1 MVRRC
6 HGDGLHVPRQH
17 GARFVPSHPHLP
29 WCAERDEISEQCRT
43 RRPRALEHSCRRC
56 LLVGACSHARC
67 RRLCSC
73 SLLNSQSVFFAHS
86 SALVPLSQQAA
97 SRSCPPF
104 IGLQAWTQLRIRAAS
119 GVGAY
124 QRRVRLCEPP
134 SAMQEGTSP
143 SLSSPDRDLASVYLA
158 RSRTAVPIR
167 DFDPIAAQVRQCLAC
182 PPSAPCQLNALQ
194 QPPCS
199 HIECRSISRHRP
211 EAPLRGPRSLQTTTQ
226 PRQLHPHHRSVR
238 S

>member
-1 MVRRC
+1 MLVALFALSLRRS
-6 HGDGLHVPRQH
+6 LAAV
-17 GARFVPSHPHLP
+17 V
-29 WCAERDEISEQCRT
+29 
-43 RRPRALEHSCRRC
+43 
-56 LLVGACSHARC
+56 
-67 RRLCSC
+67 RLCSC
-73 SLLNSQSVFFAHS
+73 SLLNSQSVF
-86 SALVPLSQQAA
+86 LRLRPLQ
-97 SRSCPPF
+97 CPPSHRCASLF
-104 IGLQAWTQLRIRAAS
+104 YFHRRSNGVPFVPPLHWSAALDATSDQSGLRPWARIR
-119 GVGAY
+119 GVW
-124 QRRVRLCEPP
+124 RLCEPP

>member
-1 MVRRC
+1 MLVALALSPSRT
-6 HGDGLHVPRQH
+6 LSS
-17 GARFVPSHPHLP
+17 FVLLLP
-29 WCAERDEISEQCRT
+29 AQQPIHIFKS
-43 RRPRALEHSCRRC
+43 
-56 LLVGACSHARC
+56 
-67 RRLCSC
+67 
-73 SLLNSQSVFFAHS
+73 S
-86 SALVPLSQQAA
+86 SALVLPCQ
-97 SRSCPPF
+97 RVPF
-104 IGLQAWTQLRIRAAS
+104 VPSLHWSACLDATSDHSGLRPWARIR
-119 GVGAY
+119 GVW
-124 QRRVRLCEPP
+124 RLCEPP

-182 PPSAPCQLNALQ
+182 PPGAPCQLDALQ

-199 HIECRSISRHRP
+199 HIECRLISRHRP